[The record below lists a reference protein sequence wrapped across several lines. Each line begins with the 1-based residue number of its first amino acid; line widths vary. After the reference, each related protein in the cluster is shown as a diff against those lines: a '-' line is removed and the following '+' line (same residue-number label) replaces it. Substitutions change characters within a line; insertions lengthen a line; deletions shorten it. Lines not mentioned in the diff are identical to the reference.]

1 MAIVNRN
8 KNPSLAYSIISSH
21 RTHIKME
28 TFTHSACTYS
38 VKAGAKSTRTKGDIS
53 CFPTKATESALRE
66 IEK

>member
-1 MAIVNRN
+1 M
-8 KNPSLAYSIISSH
+8 
-21 RTHIKME
+21 KME